1 LIVNLDS
8 KALLTLKRLATAW
21 PILALPAIPMIGKAI
36 AAGVLWM
43 ALAHTALQ

>member
-1 LIVNLDS
+1 MNLDT

-21 PILALPAIPMIGKAI
+21 PILALPVIPMIGKAI
-36 AAGVLWM
+36 ASVVLWA